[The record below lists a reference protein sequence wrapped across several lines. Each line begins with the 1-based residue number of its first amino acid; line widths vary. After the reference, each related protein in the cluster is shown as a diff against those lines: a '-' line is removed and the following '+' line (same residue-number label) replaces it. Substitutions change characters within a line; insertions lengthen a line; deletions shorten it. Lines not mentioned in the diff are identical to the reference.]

1 MGGRFFAWKR
11 PEMLDILFT
20 CGPINAIY
28 KLMPATLTRDQMR
41 LYQRERRARL
51 KAEREASEPV
61 VDAAIPRNALL
72 KESDKDLSR
81 MWAKAAA
88 IGPGAVITKTHGRL
102 DVLRRADFEARTAS
116 PVPPTP
122 TPAPR
127 SAVARYE
134 PPRSMVAIGGKPGKG
149 LIPQASGYA
158 LPPDLAA
165 ASPFTRAE
173 EFRAQT
179 TAMLAALAA
188 KSDEQERRIVAL
200 ETAAADRRANAIEFV
215 QAAFGLFSFAVR
227 R

>member
-1 MGGRFFAWKR
+1 
-11 PEMLDILFT
+11 
-20 CGPINAIY
+20 
-28 KLMPATLTRDQMR
+28 MPATLTRDQMR

-72 KESDKDLSR
+72 KESDEDLSR
-81 MWAKAAA
+81 LRAKAAA
-88 IGPGAVITKTHGRL
+88 IGRGAVITKTHGRL
-102 DVLRRADFEARTAS
+102 DLLRREDFEARTVLAA
-116 PVPPTP
+116 PPPP

-127 SAVARYE
+127 SADRRGYAA

-179 TAMLAALAA
+179 TVMLAALAV

-215 QAAFGLFSFAVR
+215 QAAFGLFSYAVR